1 MSEDDQTSIL
11 KVLVQLRDEVTDPLK
26 QVNDRFGEMAEN
38 FASIGMAAGE
48 VFAGYEAI
56 SQVIEPAAAMQE
68 QMVGLKEAT
77 LANAEA
83 LEQYKRQADEIGS
96 SMPLTGGAEEALQA
110 MTELYKTFRDD
121 GALKEQT
128 ETAAKLAVVM
138 GDTAPLAA
146 KVLSS
151 AVQNLGDTS
160 RPVIDQMKEFG
171 DEIAILQARF
181 PMGSGGLMRM
191 SMALR
196 MLGTAA
202 QVNNVAQKTMLALM
216 AEGNR
221 INLGGPRGSG
231 PILAGIVNSLLKM
244 KDGRYEM
251 EKYGLQVVKTTDGH
265 VNLIKTL
272 DKMSQMSDRQKRAL
286 ESSMGSQGANV
297 ALLIKHMDDL
307 KEAYNEIDHAQGQ
320 LDQDAKDREETFNA
334 QMSDL
339 KNAWQE
345 AKESLGK
352 HLLPDLT
359 DDLKSLR
366 SITDVLNKFSE
377 NHPNATGVVANG
389 LEWGAALAAI
399 FGGMKLIQV
408 AWGWFATAPGLATA
422 LEMLQGTW
430 AVTVALFT
438 GGIEDI
444 GLAFGLLFE
453 SNPIGWI
460 ITGVA
465 AIAIGSYEIYKHWED
480 IKDAIEG
487 AASAVSSFFHVATF
501 KDWGRIL
508 GDVAGGNF
516 GAAGFD
522 FGMTAARGASTLSTS
537 DNSTSAPLTYA
548 PVVHVHVGA
557 GADGDQI
564 GNAVVGS
571 LDNHW
576 ETLAQ
581 QLADQRHQDAR
592 RSFGNPALE
601 GAR

>member
-1 MSEDDQTSIL
+1 MAEDDQTSIL

-26 QVNDRFGEMAEN
+26 QVNDRFSEMAEN

-48 VFAGYEAI
+48 VFAGYEAL
-56 SQVIEPAAAMQE
+56 QTVIEPAAAMQE

-77 LANAEA
+77 LANADA
-83 LEQYKRQADEIGS
+83 LERYKHQADEIGAS
-96 SMPLTGGAEEALQA
+96 LPLKGGAEEAMQA

-121 GALKEQT
+121 GAIKEQT

-171 DEIAILQARF
+171 DEIAVLQARF

-272 DKMSQMSDRQKRAL
+272 EKMSELSDKQKRSL

-307 KEAYNEIDHAQGQ
+307 KEAYNEIDNASGQ
-320 LDQDAKDREETFNA
+320 LDQDAKDRAATFDA
-334 QMSDL
+334 QMQ
-339 KNAWQE
+339 KMKTAWQE
-345 AKESLGK
+345 TKESLGK
-352 HLLPDLT
+352 HLLPNLTKDLDQVT
-359 DDLKSLR
+359 DIINK
-366 SITDVLNKFSE
+366 LNTLSGE
-377 NHPNATGVVANG
+377 HPEATGFIAQG
-389 LEWGAALAAI
+389 LGWGAALAAI
-399 FGGMKLIQV
+399 AGGWKLIGV
-408 AWGWFATAPGLATA
+408 AWKALAPSWLIGTLSDLPSAFAAISASIGALGEILGATAAGPLAVFAAALGSLLYLTTELNNIIPSAGHMGGPGPNAKPVPMDA
-422 LEMLQGTW
+422 MGR
-430 AVTVALFT
+430 
-438 GGIEDI
+438 
-444 GLAFGLLFE
+444 
-453 SNPIGWI
+453 PIGPIPVWAQASPD
-460 ITGVA
+460 VLA
-465 AIAIGSYEIYKHWED
+465 RVHEARVSEILRPSSQGETHLHYM
-480 IKDAIEG
+480 EG
-487 AASAVSSFFHVATF
+487 ATVSVQVGT
-501 KDWGRIL
+501 
-508 GDVAGGNF
+508 
-516 GAAGFD
+516 GANGQQ
-522 FGMTAARGASTLSTS
+522 
-537 DNSTSAPLTYA
+537 
-548 PVVHVHVGA
+548 V
-557 GADGDQI
+557 
-564 GNAVVGS
+564 GNAVRGALGQHTDDLMRFLRDS
-571 LDNHW
+571 HHD
-576 ETLAQ
+576 
-581 QLADQRHQDAR
+581 DAR

>member
-26 QVNDRFGEMAEN
+26 QVNDRFSEMAEN

-48 VFAGYEAI
+48 VFAGYEALKT
-56 SQVIEPAAAMQE
+56 VIEPAAAMQE
-68 QMVGLKEAT
+68 QMVSLKEAT
-77 LANAEA
+77 LANADAMEK
-83 LEQYKRQADEIGS
+83 YKHQADEVGTS
-96 SMPLTGGAEEALQA
+96 LPLKGGAEEAMQA

-121 GALKEQT
+121 GAIKEQT

-171 DEIAILQARF
+171 DEIAVLQARF

-272 DKMSQMSDRQKRAL
+272 EKMSELSDKQKRSL

-307 KEAYNEIDHAQGQ
+307 KEAYNEIDHASGQ
-320 LDQDAKDREETFNA
+320 LDQDAKDRAATFDA
-334 QMSDL
+334 HMQEMKS
-339 KNAWQE
+339 AWQE
-345 AKESLGK
+345 FKESIGTRI
-352 HLLPDLT
+352 LPDLT
-359 DDLKSLR
+359 
-366 SITDVLNKFSE
+366 TDINQMTEIINKMNEFSDK
-377 NHPNATGVVANG
+377 HPTAAKVVGRG
-389 LEWGAALAAI
+389 LE
-399 FGGMKLIQV
+399 FG
-408 AWGWFATAPGLATA
+408 
-422 LEMLQGTW
+422 
-430 AVTVALFT
+430 
-438 GGIEDI
+438 
-444 GLAFGLLFE
+444 
-453 SNPIGWI
+453 
-460 ITGVA
+460 
-465 AIAIGSYEIYKHWED
+465 
-480 IKDAIEG
+480 
-487 AASAVSSFFHVATF
+487 
-501 KDWGRIL
+501 
-508 GDVAGGNF
+508 
-516 GAAGFD
+516 
-522 FGMTAARGASTLSTS
+522 
-537 DNSTSAPLTYA
+537 
-548 PVVHVHVGA
+548 VGA
-557 GADGDQI
+557 GMLAAAVKVGPMMWKGLGGAAAYGWARSLFPTAAKTLTAREAMYGGGRIAEAAGLSRFLPFI
-564 GNAVVGS
+564 GEAVTGGMMGWS
-571 LDNHW
+571 AGHW
-576 ETLAQ
+576 L
-581 QLADQRHQDAR
+581 QRHDPIGFEAYQGMQEKT
-592 RSFGNPALE
+592 SVLE
-601 GAR
+601 GWKGPISVPIQGNYGWNTEAFGSPRLANPFANTTPFSALGSAGTVNNNPNINIYLPSQEMDPKAMGDMVEREIEKYNQQNARKQLGGGR

>member
-1 MSEDDQTSIL
+1 ML
-11 KVLVQLRDEVTDPLK
+11 KVLVQLQDETTEPLRK
-26 QVNDRFGEMAEN
+26 MGDSVEE
-38 FASIGMAAGE
+38 FASSFRDIGIAAGE
-48 VFAGYEAI
+48 VFAGYEAMH
-56 SQVIEPAAAMQE
+56 QVIEPAAEMQDR
-68 QMVGLKEAT
+68 MVGLKEAT
-77 LANAEA
+77 LANADA
-83 LEQYKRQADEIGS
+83 LEKYKQQADEMGS

-171 DEIAILQARF
+171 DEIAVLQARF

-221 INLGGPRGSG
+221 INLGGPRGSV

-251 EKYGLQVVKTTDGH
+251 AKYGLQVVKTTDGH

-272 DKMSQMSDRQKRAL
+272 EKMSELNDKQKRSL
-286 ESSMGSQGANV
+286 ESSMGSQGSNV

-320 LDQDAKDREETFNA
+320 LDQDAKDRTATFNA
-334 QMSDL
+334 QMQEM
-339 KNAWQE
+339 KNSWQE
-345 AKESLGK
+345 TKESIGK
-352 HLLPDLT
+352 HLLPGLT
-359 DDLKSLR
+359 DDLRDLKG
-366 SITDVLNKFSE
+366 ITDELNKLSE
-377 NHPNATGVVANG
+377 EHPILAGIAAKTMEWSAGIAAVLGGLKLLSVALNFAKG
-389 LEWGAALAAI
+389 LTIIKMMTTAMFGFQLVTSGAATAGEAMALVFAANPLGWVVIALAGLVAI
-399 FGGMKLIQV
+399 AEALYHIKDIEEAMGLHPGAHMK
-408 AWGWFATAPGLATA
+408 PGLPVHPFDKEHFDPRFAA
-422 LEMLQGTW
+422 SPDVLARVHEARVSEILRPSSQGETH
-430 AVTVALFT
+430 LH
-438 GGIEDI
+438 
-444 GLAFGLLFE
+444 
-453 SNPIGWI
+453 
-460 ITGVA
+460 
-465 AIAIGSYEIYKHWED
+465 YM
-480 IKDAIEG
+480 EG
-487 AASAVSSFFHVATF
+487 ATVSVQ
-501 KDWGRIL
+501 
-508 GDVAGGNF
+508 
-516 GAAGFD
+516 
-522 FGMTAARGASTLSTS
+522 
-537 DNSTSAPLTYA
+537 
-548 PVVHVHVGA
+548 VGT
-557 GADGDQI
+557 GADGQQV
-564 GNAVVGS
+564 GGAVRGA
-571 LDNHW
+571 LDKHT
-576 ETLAQ
+576 EDLMRF
-581 QLADQRHQDAR
+581 LHDSHHDDAR

>member
-1 MSEDDQTSIL
+1 MAEDDQTSML
-11 KVLVQLRDEVTDPLK
+11 KVLVQLQDEATEPLRK
-26 QVNDRFGEMAEN
+26 MSDSVEE
-38 FASIGMAAGE
+38 FASSFKDIGIAAGE
-48 VFAGYEAI
+48 VFAGYEALH
-56 SQVIEPAAAMQE
+56 QVIEPAAEMQDR
-68 QMVGLKEAT
+68 MVGLKEAT
-77 LANAEA
+77 LANADA
-83 LEQYKRQADEIGS
+83 LEKYKQQADEIGS

-121 GALKEQT
+121 GAIKEQT

-151 AVQNLGDTS
+151 AVQNLGDNS

-171 DEIAILQARF
+171 DEIAVLQARF

-231 PILAGIVNSLLKM
+231 PILAEIVNSLLKM

-272 DKMSQMSDRQKRAL
+272 EKMSELSDKQKRSL

-307 KEAYNEIDHAQGQ
+307 KEAYNEIDHASGQ
-320 LDQDAKDREETFNA
+320 LDQDAKDHSETFNA
-334 QMSDL
+334 QMEKLRSS
-339 KNAWQE
+339 WHQTQ
-345 AKESLGK
+345 ESLGK

-359 DDLKSLR
+359 NDLIQLKGV
-366 SITDVLNKFSE
+366 TDELNKLSE
-377 NHPNATGVVANG
+377 ERPAVTGFLAKG

-399 FGGMKLIQV
+399 LGGLKLIGV
-408 AWGWFATAPGLATA
+408 AWRVLVPSWLIGTLADLPSAFAATSASIEVLGDILGATAAGPLAIFAAGIAGVIALSAELSNIIPSAGNMGGPGPNAKPVPVDA
-422 LEMLQGTW
+422 LGRRIGAVPVGMQASPAEVMNAHMASPWEMPHQFKSAETHLH
-430 AVTVALFT
+430 
-438 GGIEDI
+438 
-444 GLAFGLLFE
+444 
-453 SNPIGWI
+453 
-460 ITGVA
+460 
-465 AIAIGSYEIYKHWED
+465 YM
-480 IKDAIEG
+480 EG
-487 AASAVSSFFHVATF
+487 ATVSVQVGTGADVKQVGSAV
-501 KDWGRIL
+501 
-508 GDVAGGNF
+508 
-516 GAAGFD
+516 
-522 FGMTAARGASTLSTS
+522 RGAL
-537 DNSTSAPLTYA
+537 
-548 PVVHVHVGA
+548 
-557 GADGDQI
+557 DQHTEDLMRRFLHD
-564 GNAVVGS
+564 S
-571 LDNHW
+571 QHD
-576 ETLAQ
+576 
-581 QLADQRHQDAR
+581 DAR
-592 RSFGNPALE
+592 RSFGNLALE